1 MPSKYVER
9 KAFITFHV
17 LLLDSFH
24 QFIMQKQL
32 ILPDV
37 KQDTKLL
44 IAGAE
49 KSH

>member
-1 MPSKYVER
+1 MQ
-9 KAFITFHV
+9 
-17 LLLDSFH
+17 LLLDSFY
-24 QFIMQKQL
+24 QIILQKQL
-32 ILPDV
+32 MLPDV